1 MYFST
6 PVKVP
11 AVSGKIVRKKQGA
24 CTYVLFETER
34 VYDPKRRFNVP
45 KRVII
50 GKLLSDG
57 EDDLMLPNERFLKH
71 FPDAQLSPSE
81 PPSKRSGTLRAGT
94 YLAFAAIIKEYGLD
108 KLLEASFGDKAGFI
122 LDLASYLIVSEDNA
136 GQYYPDY
143 ARCHPLF
150 TADMRILSDS
160 TVSRFLAGIERDQI
174 TGFLDNWNAQ
184 QDHRQRIYIS
194 YDSTNKNSQAG
205 DLDFVEFGH
214 AKDDQGLPIV
224 NVSLAFDKTNQVP
237 LFYEVY
243 PSSIPDVSQLRY
255 LIEKIIAY
263 NYHAIGIVL
272 DRGYFSRCNIEFMDQ
287 KGIEFLMMVKGC
299 KPLVSSLIEEKRNTF
314 ETLGSCRMP
323 GSNVYGTTI
332 KQPLFVGDTKE
343 RYFHLF
349 HNPAK
354 MAAERAEFD
363 GMLDQMTEELQKLQ
377 GTECEI
383 GAPFTRYFNC
393 HYLDKKFVFAE
404 EKTDVIRREH
414 ELCGYF
420 CIVSSTK
427 MTAAEAYHLYRGRDV
442 SEKIFRADKTFLGSR
457 SQRVHSSSSMH
468 AKIFIEFVALIV
480 RNRFYNLL
488 KEQMLRLKTRRNT
501 MTVPGAIRE
510 LEKIEMTRRFDS
522 QYLLDFALTKNQKM
536 IFQSFGLSAEA
547 VTAGARS
554 IAAKLAQ
561 TKDEK
566 VLDEDAEGSGGNA
579 ETEID
584 CID

>member
-224 NVSLAFDKTNQVP
+224 NVSLAFDLNFP
-237 LFYEVY
+237 
-243 PSSIPDVSQLRY
+243 R
-255 LIEKIIAY
+255 
-263 NYHAIGIVL
+263 
-272 DRGYFSRCNIEFMDQ
+272 
-287 KGIEFLMMVKGC
+287 
-299 KPLVSSLIEEKRNTF
+299 
-314 ETLGSCRMP
+314 
-323 GSNVYGTTI
+323 
-332 KQPLFVGDTKE
+332 
-343 RYFHLF
+343 
-349 HNPAK
+349 
-354 MAAERAEFD
+354 
-363 GMLDQMTEELQKLQ
+363 KL
-377 GTECEI
+377 
-383 GAPFTRYFNC
+383 
-393 HYLDKKFVFAE
+393 
-404 EKTDVIRREH
+404 
-414 ELCGYF
+414 
-420 CIVSSTK
+420 
-427 MTAAEAYHLYRGRDV
+427 
-442 SEKIFRADKTFLGSR
+442 
-457 SQRVHSSSSMH
+457 HSSPMG
-468 AKIFIEFVALIV
+468 
-480 RNRFYNLL
+480 
-488 KEQMLRLKTRRNT
+488 TR
-501 MTVPGAIRE
+501 
-510 LEKIEMTRRFDS
+510 
-522 QYLLDFALTKNQKM
+522 
-536 IFQSFGLSAEA
+536 
-547 VTAGARS
+547 
-554 IAAKLAQ
+554 
-561 TKDEK
+561 
-566 VLDEDAEGSGGNA
+566 
-579 ETEID
+579 ETS
-584 CID
+584 